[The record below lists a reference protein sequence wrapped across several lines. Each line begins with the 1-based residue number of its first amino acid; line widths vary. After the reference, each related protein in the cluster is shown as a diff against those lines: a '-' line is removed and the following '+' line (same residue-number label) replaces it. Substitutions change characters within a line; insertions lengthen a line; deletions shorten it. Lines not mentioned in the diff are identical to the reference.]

1 VATADGGVITPV
13 ADALQLGLGVV
24 LLLAAVPKLR
34 RPAAFADTV
43 RDYRVLPPGLAPAA
57 ASVLIAAESLL
68 AASLLTGV
76 LATAAPPLTIA
87 LLLCFLAAVG
97 INLRR
102 GRRVPCGCFGETSQ
116 ALSART
122 LARLALLLAAAA
134 LLLGLRAAGAV
145 PLTVSGLVADGWTG
159 LAYGA
164 QEAGLA
170 AFLLMVGAWALN
182 LPELA
187 RLLSRP
193 ARPAGPPD
201 VPTATESR

>member
-1 VATADGGVITPV
+1 MPTADGGVITPI
-13 ADALQLGLGVV
+13 ADALQFGLGVV

-34 RPAAFADTV
+34 RPGAFADTV
-43 RDYRVLPPGLAPAA
+43 RDYRLLPPGLAPAA
-57 ASVLIAAESLL
+57 AAILITAESLL

-76 LATAAPPLTIA
+76 FAAAAPPLTIA
-87 LLLCFLAAVG
+87 LLLCFVAAVG

-102 GRRVPCGCFGETSQ
+102 DRRVPCGCFGETSE

-145 PLTVSGLVADGWTG
+145 SLTANSLVADGWTG
-159 LAYGA
+159 LGYAA

-170 AFLLMVGAWALN
+170 AFLLMVGVWALN
-182 LPELA
+182 LPELTW
-187 RLLSRP
+187 LLSRP
-193 ARPAGPPD
+193 ARPAGPPGD
-201 VPTATESR
+201 PRATESR